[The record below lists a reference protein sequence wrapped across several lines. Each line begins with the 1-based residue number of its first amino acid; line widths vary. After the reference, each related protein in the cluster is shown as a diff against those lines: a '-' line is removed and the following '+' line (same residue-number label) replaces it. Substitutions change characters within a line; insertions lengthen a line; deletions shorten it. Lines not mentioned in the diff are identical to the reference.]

1 MVRCGGGKWCTICR
15 TRPDDLVNHRLEC
28 EGDLFPCR
36 VCDISFQTRALR
48 LVHEKECR
56 RPDSSVTA
64 RNVRARLQKVD
75 GVLVGGASIEQENQM
90 DVSVD
95 DQIAGGSNT
104 EQENHT
110 VTSIT
115 ALDGLFRK
123 YTLSPPSQIGTDF
136 HGALIHSID
145 RFTEIIESNL
155 GTGIKFGLEISLNI
169 SRHSTGASAT
179 RPFDSQMMPLLL
191 TDPVEPVIRMQIDII
206 CARIERLIRDGSGWA
221 VIDVNIVS
229 IRITK

>member
-1 MVRCGGGKWCTICR
+1 MFLHTWCTICR

-64 RNVRARLQKVD
+64 RNVRARLQKVN

-110 VTSIT
+110 VTSGNRSRGRKT
-115 ALDGLFRK
+115 RGRRSRGRKTRGRWTHGRKFPKRLDTRAEVARAEVDPMTWAEVGYSGGRSHDMGGSLCICVTFTKDSFRV
-123 YTLSPPSQIGTDF
+123 YRRPRQLSF
-136 HGALIHSID
+136 
-145 RFTEIIESNL
+145 F
-155 GTGIKFGLEISLNI
+155 
-169 SRHSTGASAT
+169 
-179 RPFDSQMMPLLL
+179 L
-191 TDPVEPVIRMQIDII
+191 THLQ
-206 CARIERLIRDGSGWA
+206 A
-221 VIDVNIVS
+221 
-229 IRITK
+229 